1 MRGILRTGLVGL
13 GLAMACAPALAEKP
27 FDAEDAA
34 YIDWSWKHCET
45 MSTAKEHA
53 LADAANASGGEK
65 FHAEYQKQFHKIAD
79 VERST
84 EQIQR
89 LCATIQDR
97 YGPGASL
104 FPDLISARG
113 EKPSATITDS
123 PATPPAAAAPQKQR
137 GHHH

>member
-1 MRGILRTGLVGL
+1 MRGILRFGLAGL
-13 GLAMACAPALAEKP
+13 GLALAGASALAEKP
-27 FDAEDAA
+27 FEAEDAA

-113 EKPSATITDS
+113 EKASEPLPET
-123 PATPPAAAAPQKQR
+123 PAPAAQPAQTGKRHGRP
-137 GHHH
+137 H